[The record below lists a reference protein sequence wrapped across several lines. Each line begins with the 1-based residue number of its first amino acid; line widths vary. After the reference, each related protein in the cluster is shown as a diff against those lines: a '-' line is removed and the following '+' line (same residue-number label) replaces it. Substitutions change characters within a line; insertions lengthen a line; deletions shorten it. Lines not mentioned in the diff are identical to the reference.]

1 MERDK
6 SIGFEVRTLG
16 NMLFRQLL
24 SYMSRRDVD
33 EVTLMHGW
41 IMGYLYNNPDK
52 DIFQKDIEARF
63 SISRST
69 VTGILKLM
77 EKKGYVIRES
87 VPQDARLKRLV
98 LTEKGK
104 MLHLQTEEDIEH
116 LEQFVR
122 EDIDPKD
129 LEVFFKVVGQMKDK
143 IENGEIIKEAKRNA

>member
-1 MERDK
+1 MRHDK
-6 SIGFEVRTLG
+6 NIGFEVRTLG
-16 NMLFRQLL
+16 NMLYRQLL

-41 IMGYLYNNPDK
+41 IMGFLYNNADR
-52 DIFQKDIEARF
+52 DIFQKDVEARF

-104 MLHLQTEEDIEH
+104 QLHLQTVEDIEY
-116 LEQFVR
+116 LENFVQSG
-122 EDIDPKD
+122 IDPQD
-129 LEVFFKVVGQMKDK
+129 LDVFFKVISQLKWN
-143 IENGEIIKEAKRNA
+143 IENGDILKEENGK

>member
-1 MERDK
+1 MTHDEN
-6 SIGFEVRTLG
+6 IGFEVRTLG

-24 SYMSRRDVD
+24 MYMSRRDID

-41 IMGYLYNNPDK
+41 IMRYLYDNPDK
-52 DIFQKDIEARF
+52 DIYQKDIEAHF

-98 LTEKGK
+98 LTKKGEI
-104 MLHLQTEEDIEH
+104 LHLQTVEDINY
-116 LEQFVR
+116 LEQAVR
-122 EDIDPKD
+122 EGIDPKE
-129 LEVFFKVVGQMKDK
+129 LEIFFKVIAQL
-143 IENGEIIKEAKRNA
+143 KRNIEHSDILKEEDKE

>member
-6 SIGFEVRTLG
+6 NIGFEVRTLG

-24 SYMSRRDVD
+24 AYMSRRDVD

-41 IMGYLYNNPDK
+41 IMGFLYNNPDK

-104 MLHLQTEEDIEH
+104 MLHLQTEEDIKH

-129 LEVFFKVVGQMKDK
+129 LDIFFKVIGQLKDK